1 MEAPLLSDKVYDM
14 ERQVINSNTVC
25 ALPGV
30 VVGY

>member
-1 MEAPLLSDKVYDM
+1 MEAPLLSDKVYGM
-14 ERQVINSNTVC
+14 ERQVINSNAVC